1 MENRHA
7 SRIMVFVLS
16 LNLIMAMGVFL
27 PDNGHSQFQPGQ
39 KRAIKDGEKLT
50 IKGVILNRDGEL
62 FLLRDLKRTDTLV
75 ALTDK
80 TEIEVERK
88 GLFRRDKRMDATMLV
103 PGLILE
109 VEGKGAGGRLVADEI
124 EFTEA
129 DLKAAITAHAQT
141 APINKK
147 VSENEQKLA
156 QTSKEVVDTN
166 KRIDAIDQYEL
177 VNIVTVPFAAN
188 DAKLSDNAKAQL
200 DDLASRA
207 PGAKNYLIEVKGYTD
222 VTGKASKN
230 LDLSLERSDAVVQ
243 YLATK
248 HNIPLRR
255 MTIPMGYGGTRSGA
269 TTAEGREAE
278 NRVDV
283 AILVNKGLSK

>member
-1 MENRHA
+1 MKNRHA
-7 SRIMVFVLS
+7 RRITVFVLS
-16 LNLIMAMGVFL
+16 LNLIMTLGVFL
-27 PDNGHSQFQPGQ
+27 PDKGHSQLQPGQ
-39 KRAIKDGEKLT
+39 KRVIKDGEKLT

-88 GLFRRDKRMDATMLV
+88 GLFRRDKRMDVTVLV

-124 EFTEA
+124 EFSEA
-129 DLKAAITAHAQT
+129 DLKAAITAYAQT
-141 APINKK
+141 APVSKK
-147 VSENEQKLA
+147 ASENEQKLA

-177 VNIVTVPFAAN
+177 VNVVTVPFATNSAT
-188 DAKLSDNAKAQL
+188 LSDKGKAQL
-200 DDLASRA
+200 DGLASKA

-230 LDLSLERSDAVVQ
+230 LDLSLERSEAVLQ
-243 YLATK
+243 YLAVK

-255 MTIPMGYGGTRSGA
+255 MTIPMGYGGTQSGA
-269 TTAEGREAE
+269 MTAKGQEAE

-283 AILVNKGLSK
+283 SILVNKGLN